1 MDQLMRTA
9 TKIEQEMLQSIDE
22 AFRNVIKPVLH
33 KHKAT
38 LDQLENLMQAGLA
51 GRARKLWRTS
61 GILEDLAEAIAG
73 AGAVSADAIRDGI
86 KRIRGAAHDTG

>member
-22 AFRNVIKPVLH
+22 AFRNVIKPVLQ

-38 LDQLENLMQAGLA
+38 LDQLDKLMQAGLA

>member
-22 AFRNVIKPVLH
+22 AFRNVIMPVLH

-73 AGAVSADAIRDGI
+73 AGAVSADVIRDGI